1 MTDTDL
7 ARLARKIYIHG
18 LVESAMSSLNS
29 DVPEGRPRQFPD
41 GLGFA
46 TPPSVKWKL
55 RHLVGL
61 KTGPVWMAIA
71 KELGIDDPEHFGIAE
86 INDRSFSDPVSDERE
101 NLRRY
106 NRLSDAEKIGNYWDN
121 RVFGGTHLVKAGK
134 AGKTFTS
141 AGVVALRAPQSAAP
155 VQVETVTLTST
166 AIKDEDCKD
175 GQDRGMAPGAWR
187 VVRHGL
193 YAFTCSVCPTR
204 MHTSGCT
211 PRDIEVFLR
220 VLPYIWAETP
230 SATRSCVRW
239 VTLNRIDHLGPLGG
253 CPEHLLD
260 AALAPKIKNS
270 PPTSLADYE
279 IPQTLPPDLL
289 ARVARISSLI

>member
-1 MTDTDL
+1 VTDIID
-7 ARLARKIYIHG
+7 RVCKIYIYG
-18 LVESAMSSLNS
+18 LFEAAMSSPNNT
-29 DVPEGRPRQFPD
+29 VPEGCPRQFSD
-41 GLGFA
+41 GRGYA
-46 TPPSVKWKL
+46 TPPSFRRKL
-55 RHLVGL
+55 RDLVGL
-61 KTGPVWMAIA
+61 KTGPVWLAIA

-86 INDRSFSDPVSDERE
+86 YNSRSFSDPDDDERE

-106 NRLSDAEKIGNYWDN
+106 NRLTYEEKVGNYWDN
-121 RVFGGTHLVKAGK
+121 RVFGATHLVKNGK

-141 AGVVALRAPQSAAP
+141 AGVFGMRAPQSVAP

-175 GQDRGMAPGAWR
+175 GQDRGMAPGAWQ

-193 YAFTCSVCPTR
+193 YDFACSISPTR

-220 VLPYIWAETP
+220 VLPYVWAETP
-230 SATRSCVRW
+230 SATRSCIRW
-239 VTLNRIDHLGPLGG
+239 VTLNRIDHRGPLGG

-279 IPQTLPPDLL
+279 IPQTLPPDLM
-289 ARVARISSLI
+289 ARVSSFNSLL